1 MITIRKCEL
10 MLADQTLSN
19 FSDLMFRTTFV
30 IYAIALVVAL
40 VFYVKVQSVIDAHR
54 QRERVGTDGRAADD
68 NRDADAGAGAK
79 TVGKLEAGA
88 RKWSGMAQTLIWL
101 GIIVHAGAV
110 LTRGL
115 ANSRFP
121 FGNMYEYS
129 LMLTLFTMVVAAV
142 VIGQRQEWRV
152 LWPWLLI
159 PVIIL
164 MFVGGSHLYAES
176 APLVPALRSFWL
188 PIHVGIAVLGGSIGM
203 LSGVASLLYLLRR
216 WQPKG
221 EESDGIA
228 GAIVKPLP
236 SAKKLDG
243 LAYKSAIVT
252 LPVLGLGL
260 LLGAIWAE
268 AAWGRPWNWD
278 PKETVS
284 LISWILYAAYLHA
297 RATAGWRA
305 MRAAWIN
312 IIALATMIF
321 NFFFINMVVSGLHSY
336 AGLN

>member
-1 MITIRKCEL
+1 

-30 IYAIALVVAL
+30 IYAISLVVAL
-40 VFYVKVQSVIDAHR
+40 VFYVKVKSVIDAHR
-54 QRERVGTDGRAADD
+54 QLERVGADGRAVDD
-68 NRDADAGAGAK
+68 NRDADAGAG
-79 TVGKLEAGA
+79 GKSVDELEACA

-101 GIIVHAGAV
+101 GISVQAGAV

-115 ANSRFP
+115 ATSRFP

-129 LMLTLFTMVVAAV
+129 LMLTLLTMVVSAV

-152 LWPWLLI
+152 LWPWLLL
-159 PVIIL
+159 PVLIL

-236 SAKKLDG
+236 SAK
-243 LAYKSAIVT
+243 
-252 LPVLGLGL
+252 
-260 LLGAIWAE
+260 
-268 AAWGRPWNWD
+268 
-278 PKETVS
+278 
-284 LISWILYAAYLHA
+284 
-297 RATAGWRA
+297 
-305 MRAAWIN
+305 
-312 IIALATMIF
+312 
-321 NFFFINMVVSGLHSY
+321 
-336 AGLN
+336 